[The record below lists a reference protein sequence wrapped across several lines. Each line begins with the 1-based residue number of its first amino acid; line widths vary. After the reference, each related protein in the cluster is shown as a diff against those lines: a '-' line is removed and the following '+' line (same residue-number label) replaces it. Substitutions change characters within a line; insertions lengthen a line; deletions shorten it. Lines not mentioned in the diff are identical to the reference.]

1 LNDVILARLG
11 LRIKG
16 INETTRDR
24 VATAIKN
31 GLDAGHSAAELGD
44 DVAETAAFDEY
55 RAELIARTESA
66 RVLNDSQLETFREFD
81 VEQVTAI
88 DGDDDEVCADRNGQ
102 TFDIDE
108 AMDIEDH
115 PNGTLDWVPVVKA
128 KPVDNTAVLLAE
140 AQAQAHAE
148 AQADIF
154 ARLQAKITELEAR
167 VSSHEPVAKAIADLE
182 ARIAAQDI
190 MPFAKAITEG
200 LDAIV
205 SRPVIEQV
213 KASTDGIQEVR
224 VVEMPSRRSTA
235 VKRVKRD
242 RAGLIVE
249 VTEQEIEE

>member
-88 DGDDDEVCADRNGQ
+88 DGDDDEVCAERNGQ

-128 KPVDNTAVLLAE
+128 KATHSPAPAK
-140 AQAQAHAE
+140 AH
-148 AQADIF
+148 DDTL
-154 ARLQAKITELEAR
+154 ARLQAQ
-167 VSSHEPVAKAIADLE
+167 VAQLE

-190 MPFAKAITEG
+190 A
-200 LDAIV
+200 
-205 SRPVIEQV
+205 V
-213 KASTDGIQEVR
+213 KANVLQDVR

-235 VKRVKRD
+235 VKKVKRD

-249 VTEQEIEE
+249 VTEQEIED

>member
-128 KPVDNTAVLLAE
+128 KATHSPAPAK
-140 AQAQAHAE
+140 AH
-148 AQADIF
+148 DDTL
-154 ARLQAKITELEAR
+154 ARLQAQ
-167 VSSHEPVAKAIADLE
+167 VAQLE
-182 ARIAAQDI
+182 ARIAAQDSRGQGQR
-190 MPFAKAITEG
+190 PPGRARGRDAQPPLDSSQEG
-200 LDAIV
+200 QAR
-205 SRPVIEQV
+205 SRGPDRG
-213 KASTDGIQEVR
+213 S
-224 VVEMPSRRSTA
+224 
-235 VKRVKRD
+235 D
-242 RAGLIVE
+242 RAGDRGLDG
-249 VTEQEIEE
+249 

>member
-1 LNDVILARLG
+1 
-11 LRIKG
+11 
-16 INETTRDR
+16 
-24 VATAIKN
+24 
-31 GLDAGHSAAELGD
+31 
-44 DVAETAAFDEY
+44 VAETAAFDEY

-128 KPVDNTAVLLAE
+128 KATHSPAPAK
-140 AQAQAHAE
+140 AHT
-148 AQADIF
+148 DTL
-154 ARLQAKITELEAR
+154 ARLQAQ
-167 VSSHEPVAKAIADLE
+167 VADLE
-182 ARIAAQDI
+182 ARIAAQDV
-190 MPFAKAITEG
+190 A
-200 LDAIV
+200 
-205 SRPVIEQV
+205 V
-213 KASTDGIQEVR
+213 KANVLQDVR

-235 VKRVKRD
+235 VKKVKRD

>member
-88 DGDDDEVCADRNGQ
+88 DGDDDEVCAERNGQ

-128 KPVDNTAVLLAE
+128 KTTHSPAPAK
-140 AQAQAHAE
+140 AH
-148 AQADIF
+148 DDTL
-154 ARLQAKITELEAR
+154 ARLQAQ
-167 VSSHEPVAKAIADLE
+167 VAELE
-182 ARIAAQDI
+182 ARIAAQDT
-190 MPFAKAITEG
+190 A
-200 LDAIV
+200 
-205 SRPVIEQV
+205 V
-213 KASTDGIQEVR
+213 KANVLQDVR

-235 VKRVKRD
+235 VKKVKRD

>member
-88 DGDDDEVCADRNGQ
+88 DGDDDEVCAERNGQ

-128 KPVDNTAVLLAE
+128 KATPAKAPPS
-140 AQAQAHAE
+140 AH
-148 AQADIF
+148 DDTL
-154 ARLQAKITELEAR
+154 ARLQAQ
-167 VSSHEPVAKAIADLE
+167 VAQLE
-182 ARIAAQDI
+182 ARIAAQDV
-190 MPFAKAITEG
+190 A
-200 LDAIV
+200 
-205 SRPVIEQV
+205 V
-213 KASTDGIQEVR
+213 KANVLQDVR

-235 VKRVKRD
+235 VKKVKRD

>member
-24 VATAIKN
+24 VAAAIKN

-128 KPVDNTAVLLAE
+128 KATHSPAPAK
-140 AQAQAHAE
+140 AH
-148 AQADIF
+148 DDTL
-154 ARLQAKITELEAR
+154 ARLQAQ
-167 VSSHEPVAKAIADLE
+167 VAELE

-190 MPFAKAITEG
+190 A
-200 LDAIV
+200 
-205 SRPVIEQV
+205 V
-213 KASTDGIQEVR
+213 KANVLQDVR

-235 VKRVKRD
+235 VKKVKRD

-249 VTEQEIEE
+249 VTEQEIED